1 MSNKVKKT
9 ESKWYMNVLEWGKRY
24 RHYIA
29 TVLIFVL
36 MLGGGL
42 FAYKQVIEPAKD
54 SYVGKNVVENSEN
67 SEYDDTTIG
76 YMLPGQEI
84 RQTFCSNIDVLEG
97 VAVVYGTYDTENKGT
112 LTMSVYDNES
122 GELVQTMLV
131 NMADIEN
138 NEKFDLIFDTPV
150 ENAMGKSFELVI
162 NVVEGE
168 QTNALTIW
176 ASTALYEQGN
186 LTIDG
191 EDQSCNLMVQVLE
204 GDNGFIVIAY
214 VISLCFLTLVIY
226 VVYYMVFIKKSKIE
240 KIFLVILCAMGVM
253 YMAIMTP
260 YSVPDEGS
268 HIRRMY
274 IDTNKILGIEE
285 AREGYYYMRYD
296 DATIGLTREPCLY
309 SYKTVWNHFFDM
321 AENTEL
327 VEVEGRTVSAPF
339 YLYLPGEIVFLFC
352 RLLNIGP
359 VMMFTL
365 ARIANFAFFVFMA
378 YWGMKKLPFGKMV
391 LFTICL
397 MPMTVQMAASCS
409 YDSIMNA
416 LSIGFMCYCLYLTF
430 GEEKKISIKQLI
442 LLGIL
447 GVLIAPTK
455 NGAYIPLCFLVLL
468 IPQAKFENKKKYLTS
483 IGLVLLVCV
492 AAFCVTGI
500 TSILW
505 SVSGSAEGTDNMI
518 AWAGEPGYSLTYFL
532 HNPLQLIRI
541 AVNTLNVKGGFY
553 FKSMIG
559 YRLGWLNIPVADM
572 VISGFA
578 VVLALSALKRVNE
591 KQYFTT
597 GKKLWTFVVIAGCVC
612 LIELGMLLNWTPQS
626 YPYVEGVQ
634 GRYFLPFLLPAVLLL
649 RNNRLV
655 VTKSIDNGLIIS
667 ICILQLLTMEKVI
680 EATIMFVG

>member
-1 MSNKVKKT
+1 MINTCLLYTSIHKIFEQNEIDRVVHFAA
-9 ESKWYMNVLEWGKRY
+9 ESHVDRSIKNPEVFVETNVLGTLVMLNSAKKAWELEDGSFKDDKKFLHVSTDEVY
-24 RHYIA
+24 GSLKEDGTYFYETTPIDPHSPYSASKASSDMLVKAYID
-29 TVLIFVL
+29 T
-36 MLGGGL
+36 
-42 FAYKQVIEPAKD
+42 YKFPA
-54 SYVGKNVVENSEN
+54 NITN
-67 SEYDDTTIG
+67 
-76 YMLPGQEI
+76 
-84 RQTFCSNIDVLEG
+84 CSNN
-97 VAVVYGTYDTENKGT
+97 YGPY
-112 LTMSVYDNES
+112 
-122 GELVQTMLV
+122 QFP
-131 NMADIEN
+131 
-138 NEKFDLIFDTPV
+138 EKLIPLKMCIRD
-150 ENAMGKSFELVI
+150 S
-162 NVVEGE
+162 
-168 QTNALTIW
+168 ALTIW

-391 LFTICL
+391 LFTID
-397 MPMTVQMAASCS
+397 VYKRQ
-409 YDSIMNA
+409 
-416 LSIGFMCYCLYLTF
+416 
-430 GEEKKISIKQLI
+430 
-442 LLGIL
+442 
-447 GVLIAPTK
+447 
-455 NGAYIPLCFLVLL
+455 LL
-468 IPQAKFENKKKYLTS
+468 ICRP
-483 IGLVLLVCV
+483 LL
-492 AAFCVTGI
+492 
-500 TSILW
+500 
-505 SVSGSAEGTDNMI
+505 
-518 AWAGEPGYSLTYFL
+518 
-532 HNPLQLIRI
+532 
-541 AVNTLNVKGGFY
+541 K
-553 FKSMIG
+553 
-559 YRLGWLNIPVADM
+559 
-572 VISGFA
+572 
-578 VVLALSALKRVNE
+578 
-591 KQYFTT
+591 
-597 GKKLWTFVVIAGCVC
+597 
-612 LIELGMLLNWTPQS
+612 
-626 YPYVEGVQ
+626 
-634 GRYFLPFLLPAVLLL
+634 
-649 RNNRLV
+649 
-655 VTKSIDNGLIIS
+655 
-667 ICILQLLTMEKVI
+667 
-680 EATIMFVG
+680 